1 MPVNRTGACSRRD
14 LRETLLIIFPLIIIG
29 SALGI
34 VRFRGRYLS
43 SVYLSSALAAA
54 RKKRRPSE
62 KRRARAACIPAPPT
76 AAVISPFCHTCPDD
90 EKPGFP
96 FGKAG

>member
-1 MPVNRTGACSRRD
+1 MSPKRFARKYAHH
-14 LRETLLIIFPLIIIG
+14 FPPYHIG

-76 AAVISPFCHTCPDD
+76 AAVISPFCHACPDD